1 MRTTVRGRGLASPH
15 LGVHHPHCLAGP
27 PSCRHTCQ
35 VRWLRITAPGVLALA
50 LTGHAASARPASSAV
65 TDDGDFW
72 RDMIEPHATQ
82 VASLV
87 ARARRAMTKA
97 QTAAPDDDGYFA
109 QRARY
114 LDDAYGMLRYARTL
128 SPENADVLHWLGIAA
143 DELGKTREAIDAL
156 TASVRVTGVDRAS
169 ADVTGRLGMI
179 YLRLGQLDDAVRW
192 LDHAQGVITSG
203 DHAVPAIHL
212 ATALAARGE
221 MADAIDVLVNAL
233 PTSITYYT
241 DPLLQVSLALAVH
254 YDRDDQR
261 AAAFTVLD
269 RIRITLQA
277 EMASLGQR
285 ALANLPFAPAEDQYY
300 YLAMLYE
307 ATGDDIEARAEWA
320 LYAAVPDAP
329 WRRRAL
335 DHIAAIDAQHRAP
348 PGKLAGAA
356 TSPPRL
362 PRSVP

>member
-1 MRTTVRGRGLASPH
+1 MLVA
-15 LGVHHPHCLAGP
+15 
-27 PSCRHTCQ
+27 
-35 VRWLRITAPGVLALA
+35 IA
-50 LTGHAASARPASSAV
+50 LTGHAASARPREPAV
-65 TDDGDFW
+65 VDDGDFW
-72 RDMIEPHATQ
+72 RDMIEPHATE

-87 ARARRAMTKA
+87 ARARRALAKA
-97 QTAAPDDDGYFA
+97 ATAAPDADGYFA
-109 QRARY
+109 QRARC

-128 SPENADVLHWLGIAA
+128 SPANPDVLRWLGIVA
-143 DELGKTREAIDAL
+143 DERGQTREAIDAL
-156 TASVRVTGVDRAS
+156 TASALVTGTDRAS

-192 LDHAQGVITSG
+192 LERAQGLITSG
-203 DHAVPAIHL
+203 DHAIPTVHL

-233 PTSITYYT
+233 PSQITYYT

-269 RIRITLQA
+269 RMRITLQA
-277 EMASLGQR
+277 ELASLGQR

-335 DHIAAIDAQHRAP
+335 DHIQAIDAQHRAA
-348 PGKLAGAA
+348 PGKLPGAA
-356 TSPPRL
+356 TNVPRL
-362 PRSVP
+362 PRPVP

>member
-1 MRTTVRGRGLASPH
+1 VRRTIV
-15 LGVHHPHCLAGP
+15 
-27 PSCRHTCQ
+27 
-35 VRWLRITAPGVLALA
+35 PGVLAALA
-50 LTGHAASARPASSAV
+50 LSTQVAAARPHDPPT

-72 RDMIEPHATQ
+72 RDIIEPHATQ

-87 ARARRAMTKA
+87 TRARRAMTKA
-97 QTAAPDDDGYFA
+97 AASSPEADGYFA
-109 QRARY
+109 QRAKC
-114 LDDAYGMLRYARTL
+114 LDDAYSMLRYARTL
-128 SPENADVLHWLGIAA
+128 APENPDVLHWLGIVA
-143 DELGKTREAIDAL
+143 DELGKTREALDAL
-156 TASVRVTGVDRAS
+156 TASVKATGVDRAT

-192 LDHAQGVITSG
+192 LNHAQGVITTG

-212 ATALAARGE
+212 ATALAERGE
-221 MADAIDVLVNAL
+221 MADAIDVLINAL
-233 PTSITYYT
+233 PPQITYYT
-241 DPLLQVSLALAVH
+241 DPQLQVSLALAVH
-254 YDRDDQR
+254 YDRDEQR
-261 AAAFTVLD
+261 AAAFAVLD
-269 RIRITLQA
+269 RMRITLQQ
-277 EMASLGQR
+277 ELGSIGQR

-335 DHIAAIDAQHRAP
+335 DHIQAIDAQRRTP
-348 PGKLAGAA
+348 PGKLAGAV
-356 TSPPRL
+356 TP